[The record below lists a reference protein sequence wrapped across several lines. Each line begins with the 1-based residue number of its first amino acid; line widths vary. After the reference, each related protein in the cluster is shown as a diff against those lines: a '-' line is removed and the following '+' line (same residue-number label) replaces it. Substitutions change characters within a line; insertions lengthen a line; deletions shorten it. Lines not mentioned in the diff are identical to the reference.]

1 MKVRI
6 HTYQVQR
13 VAYEVDVED
22 EAGAEEAAR
31 MWFKEGRTLGDP
43 VSEEMDDEVRP
54 YVLLD
59 PLLDNGDVDYAAS
72 RWLTL
77 EED

>member
-13 VAYEVDVED
+13 VAYEVDVEN

-31 MWFKEGRTLGDP
+31 MWFGEGRTLGDP

-72 RWLTL
+72 RWLTF

>member
-13 VAYEVDVED
+13 VAYEVDVEN

-31 MWFKEGRTLGDP
+31 MWFEEGRTLGDP

-59 PLLDNGDVDYAAS
+59 PLLDNGDVNYAAS
-72 RWLTL
+72 RWLTFG
-77 EED
+77 ED

>member
-13 VAYEVDVED
+13 VAYEVAVEN

-31 MWFKEGRTLGDP
+31 MWFEEGRTLGDP

-59 PLLDNGDVDYAAS
+59 PLLDNGDVNYAAS
-72 RWLTL
+72 RWLTFG
-77 EED
+77 ED

>member
-1 MKVRI
+1 
-6 HTYQVQR
+6 
-13 VAYEVDVED
+13 
-22 EAGAEEAAR
+22 
-31 MWFKEGRTLGDP
+31 
-43 VSEEMDDEVRP
+43 MDDEVRP

-59 PLLDNGDVDYAAS
+59 PLLESGDVDHAAS

>member
-1 MKVRI
+1 MKVRT

-13 VAYEVDVED
+13 VTYEVDVEN

-31 MWFKEGRTLGDP
+31 MWFWEGRTLGDP

>member
-13 VAYEVDVED
+13 ITYEVDVEN

-31 MWFKEGRTLGDP
+31 LWFEEGQTLGFP

-59 PLLDNGDVDYAAS
+59 PLLESGDVDYAAS
-72 RWLTL
+72 RWLTF

>member
-13 VAYEVDVED
+13 VTYEVDVEN
-22 EAGAEEAAR
+22 EAGAEAAAR
-31 MWFKEGRTLGDP
+31 LWFEESRTLGLP

-54 YVLLD
+54 FVRLD
-59 PLLDNGDVDYAAS
+59 PLLESGDVDYAAS

-77 EED
+77 DGA

>member
-13 VAYEVDVED
+13 VTYEVDVEN

-31 MWFKEGRTLGDP
+31 MWFGEGRTLGDP

-72 RWLTL
+72 RWLTFG
-77 EED
+77 ED

>member
-6 HTYQVQR
+6 NTYQVQR
-13 VAYEVDVED
+13 VTYEVDVEN

-31 MWFKEGRTLGDP
+31 MWFGEGRTLGDP